1 MHIPTRS
8 ASDELAF
15 LHGGGAMGAQIRDHD
30 WLATPLGAPVAW
42 PAPLRTAVRIMLTTN
57 HPVFL
62 FWGAQSI
69 CFYNDAYSRSLGPE
83 KHPSMLGAPGRQ
95 AWDEIWD
102 VIGPQIDFVLTGQGA
117 TWHENH
123 LIPITRHGRREDVYW
138 TYSYSPVDDA
148 SAASGVGG
156 VLVLCNETTGQVL
169 TTERLRA
176 AEGRW
181 RQLFDQAP
189 GFVCV
194 LSGPHH
200 VFEFANPAYQTL
212 FGRVDFVGLSVG
224 EALPWA
230 IDQGFVELLDGVYRS
245 GKAHVA
251 LTAPVD
257 LPGDAR
263 RQATTRY
270 VDFVYQPVHDVRGQV
285 DGILVMGSEVTERK
299 SAETALRRSEQR
311 LRIACDAA
319 DLGIYDYDVAADTAV
334 WDERTYALWGIAP
347 GRPISYAVVDGA
359 LHPDD
364 RALARAAVD
373 RALDPDGERRFV
385 VDFRVIQPGGGMLW
399 LETSGHASFDGRR
412 ALRIV
417 GTTADITERKLAD
430 ARRYEFLAT
439 LGHEL
444 RNPLAPIANSLHLL
458 ERQPALTDSARNS
471 HAVIGRQL
479 KHMVR
484 LLEDL
489 LDVVRIANGR
499 VELRAENVALDAVLR
514 LALEAASAQ
523 IERGNHKIVVLTPN
537 APLHVH
543 ADPVRLSQV
552 FANLI
557 INAAK
562 YSDAGSRIE
571 VAIEP
576 AGSDR
581 VAVRVTDQ
589 GIGIAAPQIAHV
601 FEMFSQAESS
611 LSRSNGG
618 LGIGL
623 TLAKGLTELHGGS
636 IAVRSQGLGR
646 GSEFVVSLPLLATP
660 EPKGPG
666 VDPSR
671 HFNQPLRGRR
681 VLVVDDNHDAALT
694 LAALLEFDGA
704 VVTIAGDGIEA
715 LRMAEADDF
724 ESVLLD
730 IGLPGM
736 NGYQVCRALRARA
749 GGAALRMVAL
759 TGWGQ
764 AEDRARTLEAG
775 FDDHLVKPVDYQAL
789 LRAIERPAPASALK
803 GG

>member
-1 MHIPTRS
+1 MHIPTH
-8 ASDELAF
+8 AAFDELAF
-15 LHGGGAMGAQIRDHD
+15 LHGGGAMGAHIRGHD
-30 WLATPLGAPVAW
+30 WTATPLGGPAAW

-62 FWGAQSI
+62 FWGAQAI

-83 KHPSMLGAPGRQ
+83 KHPSMLGAQGRE

-102 VIGPQIDFVLTGQGA
+102 VIGPQIDLVLAGRGA

-138 TYSYSPVDDA
+138 TYSYSPVDDP

-156 VLVLCNETTGQVL
+156 VLVLCNETTVQVL

-194 LSGPHH
+194 LSGPRL
-200 VFEFANPAYQTL
+200 VFEFANPAFQVL
-212 FGRVDFVGLSVG
+212 FGRTDFVGLSVG
-224 EALPWA
+224 EALPWT

-245 GKAHVA
+245 GQAHVG
-251 LTAPVD
+251 LTTPFV
-257 LPGDAR
+257 LPG
-263 RQATTRY
+263 QPATTRY
-270 VDFVYQPVHDVRGQV
+270 VDFVYQPVRDVRGQV
-285 DGILVMGSEVTERK
+285 DGILVMGSEVSERK
-299 SAETALRRSEQR
+299 SAETALRDSEQR

-319 DLGIYDYDVAADTAV
+319 DLGIYDYDVAADTSV
-334 WDERTYALWGIAP
+334 LDERTYALWGIAP
-347 GRPISYAVVDGA
+347 GEPISYAAFEGR

-364 RALARAAVD
+364 RAPARATVD
-373 RALDPDGERRFV
+373 RALDPDGERRFLAE
-385 VDFRVIQPGGGMLW
+385 FRVIQPDGGMRW
-399 LETSGHASFDGRR
+399 VEASGHTSFDGRR

-430 ARRYEFLAT
+430 ARRNEFLAI

-458 ERQPALTDSARNS
+458 ERQPGLTESARNS
-471 HAVIGRQL
+471 HAVIDRQL
-479 KHMVR
+479 KHMAR

-489 LDVVRIANGR
+489 LDVVRITNGR
-499 VELRAENVALDAVLR
+499 VELRAETVALDVVLR

-523 IERGNHKIVVLTPN
+523 IEHGNHEIVVLAPD

-576 AGSDR
+576 AGGER
-581 VAVRVTDQ
+581 VTVRVTDQ
-589 GIGIAAPQIAHV
+589 GIGIAAPQLAQV

-611 LSRSNGG
+611 LSRSHGG
-618 LGIGL
+618 MGIGL
-623 TLAKGLTELHGGS
+623 ALAKGLTELHGGS
-636 IAVRSQGLGR
+636 IAARSQGLGR
-646 GSEFVVSLPLLATP
+646 GSEFVVSLPLLAKAEP
-660 EPKGPG
+660 EGPG
-666 VDPSR
+666 ADPTSY
-671 HFNQPLRGRR
+671 FDQPLRGRR
-681 VLVVDDNHDAALT
+681 VLAVDDNHDAVLT
-694 LAALLEFDGA
+694 LAALLELDGA
-704 VVTIAGDGIEA
+704 IVTIAGNGIEA
-715 LRMAEADDF
+715 LRIAEAGDF
-724 ESVLLD
+724 ETVLLD

-736 NGYQVCRALRARA
+736 NGYQVCQALRARA
-749 GGAALRMVAL
+749 GGAALRVVAL

-764 AEDRARTLEAG
+764 AKDRERTREAG
-775 FDDHLVKPVDYQAL
+775 FDAHLVKPVDYHAL
-789 LRAIERPAPASALK
+789 LRAIKKPAPASAL
-803 GG
+803 

>member
-1 MHIPTRS
+1 MHTSTR
-8 ASDELAF
+8 AGFDELAF
-15 LHGGGAMGAQIRDHD
+15 LNGGGAMGGHIRGHD
-30 WLATPLGAPVAW
+30 WTATPLGAPAAW
-42 PAPLRTAVRIMLTTN
+42 SAPLRTAVRIMLTTN

-62 FWGAQSI
+62 FWGEQAI

-83 KHPSMLGAPGRQ
+83 KHPRMLGAAGRE
-95 AWDEIWD
+95 AWDEIWN
-102 VIGPQIDFVLTGQGA
+102 VIGPQINLVMAAQGA

-138 TYSYSPVDDA
+138 TYSYSPVDDP

-194 LSGPHH
+194 LSGPSLR
-200 VFEFANPAYQTL
+200 FEFANPAYFTL
-212 FGRVDFVGLSVG
+212 VGRDDIIGKEIREV
-224 EALPWA
+224 LPWA
-230 IDQGFVELLDGVYRS
+230 VEQGFVDLLDGVYHT
-245 GKAHVA
+245 GQPFVA
-251 LTAPVD
+251 LMAPVVV
-257 LPGDAR
+257 PGA
-263 RQATTRY
+263 AVVGTTRY
-270 VDFVYQPVHDVRGQV
+270 LDFVYQPVRDA
-285 DGILVMGSEVTERK
+285 DGAVTGIFVLGSDVTERK
-299 SAETALRRSEQR
+299 QAEAALRDSEER
-311 LRIACDAA
+311 LRMACEAA
-319 DLGIYDYDVAADTAV
+319 DLGIYDYDMRTDTV
-334 WDERTYALWGIAP
+334 GWDERMNALWGVPAGEP
-347 GRPISYAVVDGA
+347 LSYAVFEAGI
-359 LHPDD
+359 HPDD
-364 RALARAAVD
+364 RVPMRAAVD
-373 RALDPDGERRFV
+373 RSFDPD
-385 VDFRVIQPGGGMLW
+385 
-399 LETSGHASFDGRR
+399 SDGRFITDSR
-412 ALRIV
+412 VVHRTE
-417 GTTADITERKLAD
+417 GTTRWVQANGQVTFEDREPTRLIGTVLDITERKLAD
-430 ARRYEFLAT
+430 ARRNEFLAI

-444 RNPLAPIANSLHLL
+444 RNPLAPIANSLYVLQ
-458 ERQPALTDSARNS
+458 RQPGLTDSARNS
-471 HAVIGRQL
+471 HAVIDRQL
-479 KHMVR
+479 KYMVR

-499 VELRAENVALDAVLR
+499 VELRAETVALDAVLR

-523 IERGNHKIVVLTPN
+523 VERGKHEIVVL
-537 APLHVH
+537 APDAPVHVH

-571 VAIEP
+571 IAIEP
-576 AGSDR
+576 AGGER

-589 GIGIAAPQIAHV
+589 GIGIAAPLLARV

-623 TLAKGLTELHGGS
+623 ALAKGLTELHGGS

-646 GSEFVVSLPLLATP
+646 GSEFVVSLPLLAKTEPEVPGADPTP
-660 EPKGPG
+660 
-666 VDPSR
+666 
-671 HFNQPLRGRR
+671 HFDQPLRGRR
-681 VLVVDDNHDAALT
+681 MLVVDDNHDAVLS
-694 LAALLEFDGA
+694 LAELLEMDGA
-704 VVTIAGDGIEA
+704 IVTIAGDGIEA
-715 LRMAEADDF
+715 LRIAEAGDF
-724 ESVLLD
+724 ETVLLD

-749 GGAALRMVAL
+749 GGAVLQVVAL
-759 TGWGQ
+759 SGWGQ
-764 AEDRARTLEAG
+764 TEDRARTREAG
-775 FDDHLVKPVDYQAL
+775 FDDHLVKPIDYHAL
-789 LRAIERPAPASALK
+789 LRAIEKPAPVSALE